1 MGGSFFNVHGPWE
14 VVKTKIAEFSFV
26 LSVSGEVATDEKM
39 PEFSFVFGV
48 YKEGRENEKC
58 QSLVLFRAFLGGIA
72 KTKNSRV

>member
-1 MGGSFFNVHGPWE
+1 VHGPWE

-48 YKEGRENEKC
+48 YKEG
-58 QSLVLFRAFLGGIA
+58 A
-72 KTKNSRV
+72 KTKNARV